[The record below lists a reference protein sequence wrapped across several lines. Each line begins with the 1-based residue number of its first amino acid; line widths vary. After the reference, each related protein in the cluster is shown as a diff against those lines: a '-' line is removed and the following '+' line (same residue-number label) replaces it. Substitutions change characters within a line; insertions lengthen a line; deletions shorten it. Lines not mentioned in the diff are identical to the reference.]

1 MGCTWEPIR
10 ILTLSLI
17 AAVLGCGI
25 SLLVGMALLEV
36 PFSLPFAAVL
46 GVVLVI
52 LGALL
57 LFNMAV
63 NLKRS
68 ANKNAVVIVVLV
80 IIGLLSIAGGTFSLW
95 IYFKSTTLP
104 TMLRLTMCVAGPV
117 SGKRGGWGMR
127 LPAFAAGVATR
138 SALQQKSGSRRQ
150 LRRRWLTAR
159 ATAAV
164 CTCR

>member
-10 ILTLSLI
+10 ILSLSLI

-68 ANKNAVVIVVLV
+68 ANKNAVVNGLLMSVEIVVLV

-104 TMLRLTMCVAGPV
+104 TMLRLTMCVAV
-117 SGKRGGWGMR
+117 SVTGERRGWGGCAVGR
-127 LPAFAAGVATR
+127 
-138 SALQQKSGSRRQ
+138 LQQVSRH
-150 LRRRWLTAR
+150 
-159 ATAAV
+159 
-164 CTCR
+164 